1 MDFVDIDKTLPGGG
15 NLGGIAQYIYF
26 GLWRDV
32 LTFPSANPGATPS
45 FGDDYKLSTD
55 IVMKT
60 GKRMYSLYTTEDA
73 AKLDIA
79 AIGEEGGK
87 GFQLTLSVYS
97 PGLSSKLMGFING
110 VKNEDLVLIAPD
122 NNGQMYILG
131 DALRSAKFSA
141 SEGSGTGTTTEGRRG
156 IGLTF
161 SFTSPHLYEY
171 TGSVPLTE
179 AVAP

>member
-15 NLGGIAQYIYF
+15 NLGGIAQFIYF

-32 LTFPSANPGATPS
+32 QTWPSPS
-45 FGDDYKLSTD
+45 QSSTTDFGDDFNLSTD
-55 IVMKT
+55 IAMKP

-79 AIGEEGGK
+79 TIGEEGGK
-87 GFQLTLSVYS
+87 GFQLTLNVYS
-97 PGLSSKLMGFING
+97 PGLSTKLMGFING
-110 VKNEDLVLIAPD
+110 VKNEDLVLVAPD

-131 DALRSAKFSA
+131 DALRSAKFST

-161 SFTSPHLYEY
+161 TFTSPHLYQY
-171 TGSVPLTE
+171 TGSVPLTTTI
-179 AVAP
+179 VT

>member
-15 NLGGIAQYIYF
+15 NLGGISQYIYF

-32 LTFPSANPGATPS
+32 ATWPAANVTGTPS
-45 FGDDYKLSTD
+45 FGDEFKLATD
-55 IVMKT
+55 ITMNA
-60 GKRMYSLYTTEDA
+60 GKRLYSLYTTEDA

-79 AIGEEGGK
+79 SIGEEGGK

-131 DALRSAKFSA
+131 DALRSAKFST

-161 SFTSPHLYEY
+161 TFTTPHLYQY
-171 TGSVPLTE
+171 TGSVPLT
-179 AVAP
+179 ASVTP